1 MDSERHRFVEGAREH
16 PSVGEAGRPLVVL
29 LDEEAAVEL
38 TAHGRMELQLEAER
52 VGESAAEAEVVVC
65 DSIGRLGHAQRR
77 NLRRAARR
85 AERDVHYAGSVAA
98 AGAKVDEQT
107 LLDAARRGDEA
118 AFGRL
123 IEARR
128 AELHAHCYRMLGSA
142 HDADDA
148 LQDTMLRAWRGLP
161 KFEGRS
167 SLRAWLYAIAT
178 NTCLDMIARRPK
190 RVLPIDL
197 APPADPR
204 EGPGEPVTESVWI
217 EPYPDDVIGVEDGY
231 AAPEAR
237 YEQRE
242 GVELAFV
249 AALQNLPPN
258 QRAALILR
266 EVLGFSAK
274 ETSEMLSTS
283 VASVNS
289 ALQRARKAVEERTG
303 EQTQQATLRAIGDER
318 LREIVDAY
326 VAAWERDDVDAVVE
340 MLTADATFAM
350 PPLRTW
356 FGGHDDVARFLV
368 GSPMSGQWRWRPLR
382 VRANGQPALAFY
394 AWNDEAGAYLP
405 FALNV
410 LTFRDD
416 RIRDVTA
423 FIARTPPAPDRE
435 VVARM
440 PEHPEDPERM
450 DAAFRRFN
458 LPERLD

>member
-1 MDSERHRFVEGAREH
+1 MPGPALTDERE
-16 PSVGEAGRPLVVL
+16 L
-29 LDEEAAVEL
+29 LEAARKGDERAFGQL
-38 TAHGRMELQLEAER
+38 ME
-52 VGESAAEAEVVVC
+52 
-65 DSIGRLGHAQRR
+65 QRR
-77 NLRRAARR
+77 
-85 AERDVHYAGSVAA
+85 S
-98 AGAKVDEQT
+98 
-107 LLDAARRGDEA
+107 
-118 AFGRL
+118 
-123 IEARR
+123 
-128 AELHAHCYRMLGSA
+128 ELHAHCYRMLGSV

-148 LQDTMLRAWRGLP
+148 LQEAMLRAWRGLP

-167 SLRAWLYAIAT
+167 SLRSWLYSIAT
-178 NTCLDMIARRPK
+178 NTCLDLIGRRPK

-204 EGPGEPVTESVWI
+204 QGPGEPVTESVWI
-217 EPYPDDVIGVEDGY
+217 EPYPDELIGLEDGY

-249 AALQNLPPN
+249 AALQNLPAN

-274 ETSEMLSTS
+274 ESAEILETS
-283 VASVNS
+283 VASINS
-289 ALQRARKAVEERTG
+289 ALQRARKSVAERTG
-303 EQTQQATLRAIGDER
+303 EQTQQATLRGIGDAR

-326 VAAWERDDVDAVVE
+326 VAAWERDDVDTVVE

-356 FGGHDDVARFLV
+356 FGGRDDIAIFLA
-368 GSPMSGQWRWRPLR
+368 GSPMSGDWRWKPLR

-394 AWNDEAGAYLP
+394 AWNDDAGAYLP

-410 LTFRDD
+410 LTFRGD

-435 VVARM
+435 VILRM

>member
-1 MDSERHRFVEGAREH
+1 MAGPAITDERE
-16 PSVGEAGRPLVVL
+16 L
-29 LDEEAAVEL
+29 LEAA
-38 TAHGRMELQLEAER
+38 
-52 VGESAAEAEVVVC
+52 
-65 DSIGRLGHAQRR
+65 R
-77 NLRRAARR
+77 N
-85 AERDVHYAGSVAA
+85 
-98 AGAKVDEQT
+98 
-107 LLDAARRGDEA
+107 GDER

-123 IEARR
+123 MEQRR
-128 AELHAHCYRMLGSA
+128 GELHAHCYRMLGSV

-148 LQDTMLRAWRGLP
+148 LQDAMLRAWRGLP
-161 KFEGRS
+161 RFEGRS
-167 SLRAWLYAIAT
+167 SLRSWLYTIAT
-178 NTCLDMIARRPK
+178 NTCLDTIGRRPK
-190 RVLPIDL
+190 RVLPSDL
-197 APPADPR
+197 APAADPR
-204 EGPGEPVTESVWI
+204 EGPGEPVIESVWI
-217 EPYPDDVIGVEDGY
+217 EPYPDEEIGLEDGY

-249 AALQNLPPN
+249 AALQHLPPN
-258 QRAALILR
+258 QRAVLILR

-274 ETSEMLSTS
+274 ETAEMLSTS

-303 EQTQQATLRAIGDER
+303 EQTQQATLRGIGDDR

-356 FGGHDDVARFLV
+356 FGGRDDIATFLA

-394 AWNDEAGAYLP
+394 AWNDDEGAYRP

-410 LTFRDD
+410 LTFRGD

-423 FIARTPPAPDRE
+423 FIARTPPSPDRE
-435 VVARM
+435 VIRRM
-440 PEHPEDPERM
+440 PDHAEDPERM

-458 LPERLD
+458 LPARLD